1 MSIASVI
8 IVGIAWLVLLLGII
22 WYINYGTRHG
32 EINFLKGMGFILLCV
47 CISGILMTVAF
58 IVS

>member
-22 WYINYGTRHG
+22 WYINYGTRTG

-47 CISGILMTVAF
+47 TISGILMTLAF